1 MVWCLVG
8 IGAVIGLIIAIV
20 EGDDCFLSILGGA
33 LMGLLASIV
42 LLAVFSIV
50 ACDAPS
56 TVQEGYSHE
65 LIALN
70 DDADGSVSG
79 LFFLGTGSVSSDEDL
94 EYVFIY
100 ETEKGMTVG
109 ERKAKSVYV
118 RYIEDGETP
127 RLVHYVETYD
137 SSFWDW
143 FLGNKDSWDVFYIPE
158 GSITTNF
165 EIDLE

>member
-1 MVWCLVG
+1 MIWWLVG

-33 LMGLLASIV
+33 LMGLIVSIV
-42 LLAVFSIV
+42 LFAVFSVV
-50 ACDAPS
+50 ACDAPG
-56 TVQEGYSHE
+56 TVHEGYSYE
-65 LIALN
+65 LVALN
-70 DDADGSVSG
+70 DDADSSISG

-109 ERKAKSVYV
+109 ERRAKSVYV
-118 RYIEDGETP
+118 QYIAENETP
-127 RLVHYVETYD
+127 CLVHYVETYD

-143 FLGNKDSWDVFYIPE
+143 LLGNKDSWDVFYIPE
-158 GSITTNF
+158 GSITTDF
-165 EIDLE
+165 EIDLK

>member
-1 MVWCLVG
+1 MIWWLVG
-8 IGAVIGLIIAIV
+8 IGAVIGLLCAIF
-20 EGDDCFLSILGGA
+20 EGDDCFLGILGGGV
-33 LMGLLASIV
+33 MGLVAAIILF
-42 LLAVFSIV
+42 AVFSIV
-50 ACDAPS
+50 AIDAPA
-56 TVQEGYSHE
+56 TVQEGYSYE

-70 DDADGSVSG
+70 DDADTSISG

-109 ERKAKSVYV
+109 ERRANSVYIQ
-118 RYIEDGETP
+118 YIEEGETP

-137 SSFWDW
+137 SGFWDW
-143 FLGNKDSWDVFYIPE
+143 LLGNKDSWDVFCIPE
-158 GSITTNF
+158 GSITTDF

>member
-8 IGAVIGLIIAIV
+8 IFAVIGLIIAIF
-20 EGDDCFLSILGGA
+20 EGDDCFLGILSGA
-33 LMGLLASIV
+33 IMGLLVSLV
-42 LLAVFSIV
+42 LFAVFSVV
-50 ACDAPS
+50 ACDAPG
-56 TVQEGYSHE
+56 TVHEGYSYE
-65 LIALN
+65 LVALN
-70 DDADGSVSG
+70 DDADSSVSG
-79 LFFLGTGSVSSDEDL
+79 LFFLGTGFVSSDEDL

-109 ERKAKSVYV
+109 ERRAKSVYV
-118 RYIEDGETP
+118 QYIAENETP

-143 FLGNKDSWDVFYIPE
+143 LLGNKDSWDVFYIPE
-158 GSITTNF
+158 GSITTDF

>member
-1 MVWCLVG
+1 MVWWLVG
-8 IGAVIGLIIAIV
+8 IGAVIGLIIAIF
-20 EGDDCFLSILGGA
+20 EGDDCFLGILGGA
-33 LMGLLASIV
+33 ITGLIAAIILF
-42 LLAVFSIV
+42 AVFSIV
-50 ACDAPS
+50 ACDAPG
-56 TVQEGYSHE
+56 TVHEGYSYE
-65 LIALN
+65 LVALN
-70 DDADGSVSG
+70 DDADSSVSG

-109 ERKAKSVYV
+109 ERRAKSVYV
-118 RYIEDGETP
+118 QYIAKGETP

-143 FLGNKDSWDVFYIPE
+143 LLGNKDSWDVFYIPE
-158 GSITTNF
+158 GSITTDF

>member
-1 MVWCLVG
+1 MIWCLIG
-8 IGAVIGLIIAIV
+8 IGAIAGLIVAIG
-20 EGDDCFLSILGGA
+20 EGDDCFLGIMGGGI
-33 LMGLLASIV
+33 MGLVVAIV
-42 LLAVFSIV
+42 LFAVCSVI
-50 ACDAPS
+50 ACDVPG
-56 TVQEGYSHE
+56 TVHEGYSYE

-70 DDADGSVSG
+70 DDADTSVSG

-109 ERKAKSVYV
+109 ERRANSVYV
-118 RYIEDGETP
+118 QYIEDDETP

-137 SSFWDW
+137 SAFWDW
-143 FLGNKDSWDVFYIPE
+143 LLGNKDSWDVFCIPE

-165 EIDLE
+165 EIDLK